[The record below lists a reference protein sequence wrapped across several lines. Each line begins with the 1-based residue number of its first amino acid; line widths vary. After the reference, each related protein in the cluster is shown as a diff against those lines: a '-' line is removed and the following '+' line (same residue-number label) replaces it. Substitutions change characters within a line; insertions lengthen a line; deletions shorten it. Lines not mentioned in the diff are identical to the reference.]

1 MTFNMPGRW
10 WVDANESGGSAL
22 KITCTDGRVAA
33 KVRAVL
39 AAHGIVRGVYRTGPY
54 VGEPT
59 VWIIVNV
66 IIAHDKEPTIRR
78 EINAITGTTIHN

>member
-1 MTFNMPGRW
+1 M
-10 WVDANESGGSAL
+10 
-22 KITCTDGRVAA
+22 KITCTDGMVAA

-39 AAHGIVRGVYRTGPY
+39 AAHGIVRGVHRTGPH

-66 IIAHDKEPTIRR
+66 VIARDKEPAIQR
-78 EINAITGTTIHN
+78 EISAIAGTTIHN

>member
-1 MTFNMPGRW
+1 M
-10 WVDANESGGSAL
+10 
-22 KITCTDGRVAA
+22 KITCTDGMVAA

-39 AAHGIVRGVYRTGPY
+39 AAHGIVRGVHRTGPY

-66 IIAHDKEPTIRR
+66 VIDHDKEPTIHR
-78 EINAITGTTIHN
+78 EINAITGATIHN